1 MNYFNPEYAIY
12 RFFQKEDNP
21 SEGLSSPIVGN
32 MLEDKRGHIW
42 ICTEGGGLNRFDP
55 EKGTFQWF
63 VHRPAANSISHN
75 NVKSIW
81 YDEAEDCIWLGL
93 HLGGINKLDIKT
105 GRFTV
110 YRKREGDKET
120 IPSDIVR
127 DIVPYKDL
135 SLIHI

>member
-1 MNYFNPEYAIY
+1 
-12 RFFQKEDNP
+12 
-21 SEGLSSPIVGN
+21 

-55 EKGTFQWF
+55 ETGTFQWF
-63 VHRPAANSISHN
+63 THQSAANSISHN

-81 YDEAEDCIWLGL
+81 YDEVEDCIWLGL

-110 YRKREGDKET
+110 YRK
-120 IPSDIVR
+120 
-127 DIVPYKDL
+127 
-135 SLIHI
+135 

>member
-1 MNYFNPEYAIY
+1 M
-12 RFFQKEDNP
+12 
-21 SEGLSSPIVGN
+21 
-32 MLEDKRGHIW
+32 
-42 ICTEGGGLNRFDP
+42 
-55 EKGTFQWF
+55 
-63 VHRPAANSISHN
+63 
-75 NVKSIW
+75 KSIW

-127 DIVPYKDL
+127 DIVPYKD
-135 SLIHI
+135 SLVVATRLVSACFPGLPENVASCS